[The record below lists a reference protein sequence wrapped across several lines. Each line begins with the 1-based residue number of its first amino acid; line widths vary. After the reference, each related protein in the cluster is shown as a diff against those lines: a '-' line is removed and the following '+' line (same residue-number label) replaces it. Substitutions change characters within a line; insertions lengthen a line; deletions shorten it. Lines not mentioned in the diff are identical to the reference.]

1 VNLYGHAVVAG
12 WVAGEPRFVL
22 GAMLP
27 DLAKLAGHRRLIA
40 LDPEAAAGVR
50 WHHRT
55 DDAFHGSVAFLRLCR
70 DAHVELEAEGLP
82 RGAAMA
88 VAHVALELL
97 LDGILLADMAG
108 QSAYLGALASDA
120 RTLGLDDEAASVD
133 VGAVMQRMQRYGLP
147 LHYREPERVAQRVVS
162 IVASRPRLAVPPERV
177 DVVSRWAMR
186 VRGAVEREAPGL
198 FGELRAALLG

>member
-1 VNLYGHAVVAG
+1 MNLYGHAVVAG

-27 DLAKLAGHRRLIA
+27 DLGKLAGHRRLIA
-40 LDPEAAAGVR
+40 QDPDAAAGMQ

-55 DDAFHGSVAFLRLCR
+55 DDAFHGSVAFTRLCR
-70 DAHVELEAEGLP
+70 DAHAELEADGLP

-97 LDGILLADMAG
+97 LDGVLLADADG
-108 QSAYLGALASDA
+108 QAAYLGALRTDA
-120 RTLGLDDEAASVD
+120 RALRLADDAASVD
-133 VGAVMQRMQRYGLP
+133 VGEVMQRMHRFGLP

-162 IVASRPRLAVPPERV
+162 IVASRPRLAVPPSRV
-177 DVVSRWAMR
+177 AAVSAWALR
-186 VRGAVEREAPGL
+186 VRGAVELAAPGL
-198 FGELRAALLG
+198 VREMRTALLG

>member
-1 VNLYGHAVVAG
+1 MNLYGHAVVAG

-27 DLAKLAGHRRLIA
+27 DLGKLAGHRRLIA
-40 LDPEAAAGVR
+40 QDPEAAAGVR

-70 DAHVELEAEGLP
+70 DAHDELERDGLP

-97 LDGILLADMAG
+97 LDGVLLADAG
-108 QSAYLGALASDA
+108 GRAAYLGALGTDA
-120 RTLGLDDEAASVD
+120 RGLGLDDESASVD
-133 VGAVMQRMQRYGLP
+133 VATVMQRMHRYGLP

-162 IVASRPRLAVPPERV
+162 IVASRPRLAVPPDRIE
-177 DVVSRWAMR
+177 VVSRWAMR
-186 VRGAVEREAPGL
+186 VQPAVVREVPGL
-198 FGELRAALLG
+198 VDELRAALLR